1 MTQYGQIWSSHWVKE
16 IKNEWRTLSAII
28 LLTNHFLLAELIAT
42 LPKEQY
48 VRLLLAYY
56 LFFFACCEWDV
67 TRRRL
72 SIQIECVT
80 GSDIVEL
87 KSSINICNVLRDVCV
102 CPGRDTN
109 DEVKKVTEKM
119 KKMTSKRCYGYN
131 NNCTL
136 NRFQRNQ
143 LLEMWNSYKQTFCHI
158 SSSSVGHEWNK
169 RENDRENGKN

>member
-1 MTQYGQIWSSHWVKE
+1 MDKFDRLI
-16 IKNEWRTLSAII
+16 EWKRLRTSEELCRPLYCLQTTFYLLNWLQLCQRNNMSAYFWRI
-28 LLTNHFLLAELIAT
+28 TC
-42 LPKEQY
+42 
-48 VRLLLAYY
+48 
-56 LFFFACCEWDV
+56 FFFACCEWDV

-131 NNCTL
+131 NNCTS

>member
-1 MTQYGQIWSSHWVKE
+1 M
-16 IKNEWRTLSAII
+16 KNFVGHYIAYKPLSTCWTDCNFAKGTICPLTSGV
-28 LLTNHFLLAELIAT
+28 LL
-42 LPKEQY
+42 
-48 VRLLLAYY
+48 V
-56 LFFFACCEWDV
+56 CCEWDV

-102 CPGRDTN
+102 CPGSDTN
-109 DEVKKVTEKM
+109 DEVKEVTEKM
-119 KKMTSKRCYGYN
+119 KKMTSSRCYGYN

-143 LLEMWNSYKQTFCHI
+143 LLEMWNSFKQTFCHI
-158 SSSSVGHEWNK
+158 SKSSVTIRPRMEQKGK
-169 RENDRENGKN
+169 RQRKWEKSNTDFSQFDNDHF